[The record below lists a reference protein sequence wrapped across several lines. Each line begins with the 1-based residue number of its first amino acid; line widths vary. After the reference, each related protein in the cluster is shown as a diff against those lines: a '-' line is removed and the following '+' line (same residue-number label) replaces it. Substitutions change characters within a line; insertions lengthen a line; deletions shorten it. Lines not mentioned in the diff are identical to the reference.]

1 MQVPEAALSQP
12 IHTGASPRAK
22 SWPGHTKAPHHFF
35 LARRVT
41 GAGSPLTA
49 PGLERGE
56 ARGLSHLPSTAMK
69 TQLWKEGG
77 WEQLAGGRPGAR
89 HSPSLL
95 QLGKELKRHGNKSQ
109 SIKFIEGN

>member
-1 MQVPEAALSQP
+1 MHVPEAALSEP
-12 IHTGASPRAK
+12 IHTGASPQAK
-22 SWPGHTKAPHHFF
+22 SWPGHAKAPHRFF

-41 GAGSPLTA
+41 GADSPLTA
-49 PGLERGE
+49 PRLETGE
-56 ARGLSHLPSTAMK
+56 ATDLSHLPSATTK
-69 TQLWKEGG
+69 TRLWKEGG

-89 HSPSLL
+89 HSPPLL